1 MITVSLT
8 WKCDAKG
15 VGSWYIIRSA
25 LKVAVL
31 TYYNVRA
38 LYLFMGTLEAK
49 RKNYKA
55 VREAKKW
62 PTSFLH
68 SKYNER

>member
-1 MITVSLT
+1 M
-8 WKCDAKG
+8 
-15 VGSWYIIRSA
+15 RSA

-55 VREAKKW
+55 VREAKK
-62 PTSFLH
+62 
-68 SKYNER
+68 